1 MVFLFIGFFI
11 CERAVSQ
18 DTIVWDSATKLTWG
32 DFQGKID
39 SNSPY
44 SASTVSGIVYTFR
57 LTGDGYSD
65 SITAVFYRS
74 ESWVRVRTDAALTHE
89 QGHFDITEIFARRL
103 RKRLQAFVPGRGS
116 LGKQLKQL
124 YDEVEGERVT
134 TENLY
139 DAETKHSADAG
150 RQVNWNERIRKE
162 LKALEEFA
170 DWKPKVLEKF
180 AD

>member
-11 CERAVSQ
+11 CERAASQ
-18 DTIVWDSATKLTWG
+18 DVLAWDSATKLTWR
-32 DFQGKID
+32 DFQGKVD

-44 SASTVSGIVYTFR
+44 SASTVSGIVYTFH
-57 LTGDGYSD
+57 LSADGYSD
-65 SITAVFYRS
+65 SIAVVFYRS
-74 ESWVRVRTDAALTHE
+74 ESWVRVQTEASLIHE

-103 RKRLQAFVPGRGS
+103 RKRLQTFIPGRGS

-124 YDEVEGERVT
+124 YDEVEGERVA

-139 DAETKHSADAG
+139 DTETKHSANVE
-150 RQVNWNERIRKE
+150 RQANWNVRIRKE

-170 DWKPKVLEKF
+170 D
-180 AD
+180 